1 MTLSRLLMAIFAT
14 LAFGLSLA
22 TASEIQTQAVQ
33 FPEGPEW
40 SGILPEDGEYKLRVY
55 LMRSAA
61 RRNEIANF
69 TLTVSLSNDSK
80 QNLGEA
86 PASDAKVAGT
96 PYHAIGHVRC
106 IQNDSRE
113 AECAFGVIRGKP
125 GNADVHI
132 TQPDGGLRILR
143 FVGKT
148 VSAAGNE
155 VKATKQDDQWSVE
168 VNGERYRIPEAV
180 IVGG

>member
-86 PASDAKVAGT
+86 AASDAKVAGT
-96 PYHAIGHVRC
+96 WR
-106 IQNDSRE
+106 
-113 AECAFGVIRGKP
+113 
-125 GNADVHI
+125 
-132 TQPDGGLRILR
+132 
-143 FVGKT
+143 KT
-148 VSAAGNE
+148 
-155 VKATKQDDQWSVE
+155 
-168 VNGERYRIPEAV
+168 RYRTQMV
-180 IVGG
+180 